1 MQGEAGVGSVDCQ
14 KYRSFCQ
21 EQGVNSYPT
30 IRLYPHYSQGSRT
43 YVWVLSRFFSG
54 TVVILVSNSGQHSG
68 LRFRFVNFLRGHR
81 GWRDV
86 DSLYSWAFKYLPSL
100 VTQLNY
106 QAFMDNVVDSED
118 PWIID
123 FYAPWCGHCIQFA
136 PHYEKVAKV
145 SQFGNNFVSIYIY
158 IKNILVVYCSSISLC
173 SGGGGRGEGV
183 QYSKNSIRVR

>member
-1 MQGEAGVGSVDCQ
+1 NTLKPSVVQLTPETFKSLVGERKKGETWLVDFYAPWCGPCNELAPDWNKLAKQMQGEAGVGSVDCQ
-14 KYRSFCQ
+14 KYRSLCQ

-43 YVWVLSRFFSG
+43 YVS
-54 TVVILVSNSGQHSG
+54 
-68 LRFRFVNFLRGHR
+68 HR

-136 PHYEKVAKV
+136 PHYEKVAK
-145 SQFGNNFVSIYIY
+145 
-158 IKNILVVYCSSISLC
+158 
-173 SGGGGRGEGV
+173 
-183 QYSKNSIRVR
+183 

>member
-1 MQGEAGVGSVDCQ
+1 
-14 KYRSFCQ
+14 
-21 EQGVNSYPT
+21 
-30 IRLYPHYSQGSRT
+30 
-43 YVWVLSRFFSG
+43 
-54 TVVILVSNSGQHSG
+54 
-68 LRFRFVNFLRGHR
+68 
-81 GWRDV
+81 
-86 DSLYSWAFKYLPSL
+86 
-100 VTQLNY
+100 
-106 QAFMDNVVDSED
+106 MDNVVDSED

-158 IKNILVVYCSSISLC
+158 IYIYIKNILVVYCSSISLC

>member
-1 MQGEAGVGSVDCQ
+1 MLILYS
-14 KYRSFCQ
+14 SFCSKCKERLVLGQ
-21 EQGVNSYPT
+21 WTVKSIDPFAKSKEWIHTPPFVFILTIPKDPVPT
-30 IRLYPHYSQGSRT
+30 CEYL
-43 YVWVLSRFFSG
+43 VDFFSG

-158 IKNILVVYCSSISLC
+158 KEHISSILFFH
-173 SGGGGRGEGV
+173 
-183 QYSKNSIRVR
+183 ITL